1 MTVRVQFLPSVM
13 GTAQFLARY
22 GVLVAFVALFLVNAI
37 WQGEVFLKPENLRN
51 LLNQNAAVGIVAVGV
66 TFVILTGGIDLS
78 VGSLMALAAA
88 LGLVALNRAMGAGVS
103 EGAAVWLA
111 AVVMLGSGLL
121 LGMLNGLFIAW
132 GRVAPFIATLVG
144 LVGFRSLVLAL
155 ANGGEIRSS
164 SMDVLP
170 SLGTGGLPTGLSSAS
185 GASLVLTWGIVLF
198 IVVTLV
204 AEFVSRRTRIGRLI
218 YAVGSNERAVRYAAV
233 NPGGVKFLV
242 YALSG
247 LMCGLAALTLTAR
260 MNSVASGS
268 MGAYYE
274 LDAIAAV
281 VIGGTSLS
289 GGVGRVWGTFLGVLL
304 LGMITNMLVVANV
317 PVYWQGVVKGA
328 IILLAVLLQRA
339 TAEG

>member
-1 MTVRVQFLPSVM
+1 MRNVGPFLS
-13 GTAQFLARY
+13 RY
-22 GVLVAFVALFLVNAI
+22 GVVVAFVLLFLVNAV
-37 WQGEVFLKPENLRN
+37 WQGEVFLKPENLKN
-51 LLNQNAAVGIVAVGV
+51 LLNQNAAVGIIAIGM
-66 TFVILTGGIDLS
+66 TFVILSGGIDLS
-78 VGSLMALAAA
+78 VGSLMALSAA
-88 LGLVALNRAMGAGVS
+88 LGLVAINRQMSGGSS
-103 EGAAVWLA
+103 EGAAVALGLA
-111 AVVMLGSGLL
+111 TMLGSGLL
-121 LGMLNGLFIAW
+121 LGLVQGVFVAW

-164 SMDVLP
+164 SMEVLP
-170 SLGTGGLPTGLSSAS
+170 GLGSGGVPTGIPTA
-185 GASLVLTWGIVLF
+185 GGGPLVMTWGILLF
-198 IVVTLV
+198 VVVTLL
-204 AEFVSRRTRIGRLI
+204 AEFVSRKTRFGRLV
-218 YAVGSNERAVRYAAV
+218 YAVGSNERAARYSAV
-233 NPGGVKFLV
+233 NTARVKLGV
-242 YALSG
+242 YGISG
-247 LMCGLAALTLTAR
+247 LLCGLAGFVLTAR

-328 IILLAVLLQRA
+328 IILLAVLLQRSS
-339 TAEG
+339 TEE

>member
-1 MTVRVQFLPSVM
+1 MRGVALFL
-13 GTAQFLARY
+13 TRY
-22 GVLVAFVALFLVNAI
+22 GVLVAFAALFLVNAI

-51 LLNQNAAVGIVAVGV
+51 LLNQNAAVGIIAVGM

-88 LGLVALNRAMGAGVS
+88 LGLVALNRAIETGVS

-111 AVVMLGSGLL
+111 AATMLGSGLA
-121 LGMLNGLFIAW
+121 LGMVNGMFVAW

-164 SMDVLP
+164 SMETLP
-170 SLGTGGLPTGLSSAS
+170 SLGTGGLPTGLVSA
-185 GASLVLTWGIVLF
+185 GGTPLVLTWGVVLF
-198 IVVTLV
+198 LVVTLV
-204 AEFVSRRTRIGRLI
+204 AEFVTRRTRFGRLV
-218 YAVGSNERAVRYAAV
+218 YAVGSNERAVRYSAV
-233 NPGGVKFLV
+233 NASVVKFWV

-247 LMCGLAALTLTAR
+247 LLCGLAAFTLAAR

-328 IILLAVLLQRA
+328 IILLAVLLQRSA
-339 TAEG
+339 DEE

>member
-1 MTVRVQFLPSVM
+1 MSSGMRGVACFL
-13 GTAQFLARY
+13 TRY
-22 GVLVAFVALFLVNAI
+22 GVVVAFVALFLVNAV
-37 WQGEVFLKPENLRN
+37 WQGEVFLRPENLRN
-51 LLNQNAAVGIVAVGV
+51 LLNQNAAVGIIAVGM

-88 LGLVALNRAMGAGVS
+88 LGLVALNRGMEVGVS

-111 AVVMLGSGLL
+111 AATMLGSGLL
-121 LGMLNGLFIAW
+121 LGMLNGLFVAW

-144 LVGFRSLVLAL
+144 LVGYRSLVLAI

-164 SMDVLP
+164 SMVVLP
-170 SLGTGGLPTGLSSAS
+170 SLGAGGLPTGLVSS
-185 GASLVLTWGIVLF
+185 GGTPVVLTFGI
-198 IVVTLV
+198 IVFLVVVVFAWFVT
-204 AEFVSRRTRIGRLI
+204 RRTRFGRLV
-218 YAVGSNERAVRYAAV
+218 YAVGSNERAARYSGV
-233 NPGGVKFLV
+233 NAGVTKFWV
-242 YALSG
+242 YVLSG
-247 LMCGLAALTLTAR
+247 GLCGLAALTLSAR

-281 VIGGTSLS
+281 VIGGTSLT

-304 LGMITNMLVVANV
+304 LGIITNMLVVANV

-328 IILLAVLLQRA
+328 IILLAVLLQRSA
-339 TAEG
+339 AEE